1 MCQSL
6 ILLGCFL
13 FVFAT
18 SRGGPVLHD
27 DNVAM
32 RQVENARLRFLC
44 RSEVCHVV
52 TVYNACHS
60 TDGVVIGAWRPWL
73 AKWASQPVD
82 RRAWI
87 SVSEL
92 NGQSGSG
99 NNRVRT

>member
-18 SRGGPVLHD
+18 SRVEPILHD

-44 RSEVCHVV
+44 RLEVCHVV
-52 TVYNACHS
+52 TVDNACHS
-60 TDGVVIGAWRPWL
+60 TNGVVIGAWRPWW

-82 RRAWI
+82 QRACGRI
-87 SVSEL
+87 SVAAVV
-92 NGQSGSG
+92 G
-99 NNRVRT
+99 